1 MNINELVFCFSHNAI
16 GNIQDSVFVFSLGF
30 GHMLSRK
37 NNSTEQFSFSLSQP
51 EDLEKKKLFMITA
64 LPDTVPSRA

>member
-1 MNINELVFCFSHNAI
+1 MNINELIFCFSHNAI

-30 GHMLSRK
+30 GHMLSRE
-37 NNSTEQFSFSLSQP
+37 NNSTEQFLLLSQP
-51 EDLEKKKLFMITA
+51 EDLGKKKLFMITA